1 MVHKHL
7 FKEITGR
14 IKEGRALYLGD
25 SGFNKYPH
33 LFMREPREEIWSRVT
48 GVDRNTRK
56 PEENSAIKQET

>member
-1 MVHKHL
+1 M
-7 FKEITGR
+7 FKEITVR
-14 IKEGRALYLGD
+14 IKEGRVLYLGH

-56 PEENSAIKQET
+56 PEENSAITQET